1 MKALLAVPSLPPF
14 ILTIFVLSIPTT
26 VATPKS
32 VAIKLIHRDS
42 IHSPYHSPKANAI
55 DRMERTM
62 EVSMSHSQRITTMDD
77 AIQADILPSINSF
90 MFLANLSIGQP
101 PIPQFTIM
109 DTGSSLLWVQCLP
122 CVQCSQHHFPIFDPI
137 KSSTFGYLPCD
148 SDHCSYSRRPSCN
161 SLNQCTY
168 SQTYVKGPPSTGIL
182 AMEQVTFETSDEGI
196 VTVPNV
202 AFGCGHNNGNFKD
215 DRTSGVL
222 GLGYK
227 PVSLVSHLGSRFSY
241 CISNVFDTTY
251 SHNKL
256 VLGSGAKFEGYSTP
270 LEVINGH
277 YYIDLQGISIGEKR
291 LDIDPSIFKTK
302 SKSRSGVIIDSGS
315 PATWLVKEAYETL
328 QSEVQNLLDVRLT
341 KLLFEPWP
349 LCYRGILSQDLIG
362 FPAVTF
368 HFAEGADLVLDI
380 ESLFFQRRQYEV
392 CMSVFPSHDIRTDL
406 SLIGIMAQQNYNV
419 AYDIPGKKL
428 YFQRIECELLDD

>member
-1 MKALLAVPSLPPF
+1 MKTLLAVPSLPLF

-26 VATPKS
+26 TVATPKP

-55 DRMERTM
+55 DRMERAV
-62 EVSMSHSQRITTMDD
+62 EVSISQLQRITTMDD
-77 AIQADILPSINSF
+77 AIQANILPSINSF

-122 CVQCSQHHFPIFDPI
+122 C
-137 KSSTFGYLPCD
+137 
-148 SDHCSYSRRPSCN
+148 
-161 SLNQCTY
+161 
-168 SQTYVKGPPSTGIL
+168 PPSTGIL

-196 VTVPNV
+196 ITVPNV
-202 AFGCGHNNGNFKD
+202 VFGCGHNNGNFKD
-215 DRTSGVL
+215 GRTSGVL

-241 CISNVFDTTY
+241 CISNLFDTTY

-256 VLGSGAKFEGYSTP
+256 VLGSGAKLEGYSTP

-302 SKSRSGVIIDSGS
+302 SKNRSGVIIDSGS

-349 LCYRGILSQDLIG
+349 LCYQGILSQDLIG

-392 CMSVFPSHDIRTDL
+392 CMSVFPSHAIRTDL
-406 SLIGIMAQQNYNV
+406 SLVGIMAQQNYNI